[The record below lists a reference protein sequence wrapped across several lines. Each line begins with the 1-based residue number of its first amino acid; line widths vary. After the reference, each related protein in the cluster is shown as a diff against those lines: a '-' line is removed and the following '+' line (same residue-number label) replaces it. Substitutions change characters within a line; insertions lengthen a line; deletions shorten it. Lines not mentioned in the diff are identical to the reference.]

1 MTKLAFVGVALV
13 ALAAPLAAQ
22 TDGVSSRVIG
32 GITEKKVTEP
42 ACKLDGGHFLVRSGK
57 TYLNSALA
65 ATEPANRARLVNDGI
80 RVITEA
86 ITQNGQE
93 KSPGA
98 WYWLGRLHMQH
109 GDIVGM
115 DTAYTRAL
123 ALAPGCQKDIDDQRF
138 RVWATLFTAGNTFK
152 SGNQPDSA
160 LVMFRAANR
169 LSQKEPNA
177 FYGMGVIFSQQ
188 QQTDSALYYFGKA
201 AATSPTDSNQ
211 VKTRNQALFNSGV
224 LQLQAGKAQDAVATF
239 RKYVALEP
247 ADIDAK
253 KGLASAYRAAG
264 MADSASAVE
273 AALVNATPGAG
284 ATGEVSADDLFDIA
298 VKQFNDKHYADA
310 AATFGRVL
318 AQDPNNRDA
327 LYNQAN
333 AYLALQDGANLVT
346 AAQKL
351 LVLEPLNENDYSLL
365 IQGQKW
371 VGNTDGVFQAVVA
384 REALTTKVKI
394 DEFKRGAQGVTLT
407 ATATGREARDEN
419 NKVIA
424 PKALTLAVEFL
435 DQAGNVVTTQEAA
448 VKPLA
453 VGEAQQLTVTGSG
466 QGIRNW
472 RYKVK

>member
-13 ALAAPLAAQ
+13 ALATPLAAQ

-57 TYLNSALA
+57 TYLSSALA
-65 ATEPANRARLVNDGI
+65 ATEPANRARLVNDGL

-93 KSPGA
+93 KSAGA
-98 WYWLGRLHMQH
+98 WYWLGRLHLQH

-115 DTAYTRAL
+115 DTAYSRAL
-123 ALAPGCQKDIDDQRF
+123 ALAPACQKDIDDQRF

-169 LSQKEPNA
+169 MSEKEPNA
-177 FYGMGVIFSQQ
+177 FYAMGVIFSQRQ
-188 QQTDSALYYFGKA
+188 QNDSALHYFGRA
-201 AATSPTDSNQ
+201 AATMPSDSNQ

-224 LQLQAGKAQDAVATF
+224 LQLQAGRAQDAVSTF

-253 KGLASAYRAAG
+253 KGLASAFRAAG

-310 AATFGRVL
+310 ASTFGRVL

-351 LVLEPLNENDYSLL
+351 IGLEPLNENDYSLL

-384 REALTTKVKI
+384 REALTAKVKV

-419 NKVIA
+419 NKVIP
-424 PKALTLAVEFL
+424 PKALTLTVEFL
-435 DQAGNVVTTQEAA
+435 DQAGGVVTAQDVA
-448 VKPLA
+448 VKALA
-453 VGEAQQLTVTGSG
+453 VGETQQLSVTGSG

-472 RYKVK
+472 RYKVR